1 MTVSHWNNDKFLSN
15 IKGKLCTDKGYI
27 GQALLESLFLNGR
40 PLVTKVK
47 NSVRNSLIS
56 IADKIQPRKRTLI
69 ETANDELKDIAQ
81 IEHFSDIVF

>member
-1 MTVSHWNNDKFLSN
+1 MISSYRTS
-15 IKGKLCTDKGYI
+15 ICTDKGYI

>member
-1 MTVSHWNNDKFLSN
+1 
-15 IKGKLCTDKGYI
+15 
-27 GQALLESLFLNGR
+27 
-40 PLVTKVK
+40 
-47 NSVRNSLIS
+47 VRNSLIS

>member
-1 MTVSHWNNDKFLSN
+1 MISSYRTSKGNYVRTRDISVRLCSRVSFLTVDRLS
-15 IKGKLCTDKGYI
+15 L
-27 GQALLESLFLNGR
+27 
-40 PLVTKVK
+40 KVK